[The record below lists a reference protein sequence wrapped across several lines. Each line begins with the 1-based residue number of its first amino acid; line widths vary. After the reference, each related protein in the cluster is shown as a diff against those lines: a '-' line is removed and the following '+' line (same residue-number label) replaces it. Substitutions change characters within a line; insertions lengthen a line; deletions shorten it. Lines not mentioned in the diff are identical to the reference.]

1 MCIHRLAEPPDPR
14 DLFIQNFMQDRLNA
28 VCFRAGTDNRPDAVR
43 QSTAGRVT
51 KRTVHDRDDFICM
64 AFHESAYQRFLV
76 GKVLIER
83 ADADTSP
90 LRHSSGGRS
99 LISILDQNLSRC
111 DQDGLNGGLRS
122 FLPRQFSWIC
132 VRQRSEE
139 HTSELQSLM

>member
-1 MCIHRLAEPPDPR
+1 
-14 DLFIQNFMQDRLNA
+14 MQDRLNA

-43 QSTAGRVT
+43 QSTVGRVT

-99 LISILDQNLSRC
+99 LIS
-111 DQDGLNGGLRS
+111 
-122 FLPRQFSWIC
+122 
-132 VRQRSEE
+132 RSEE
-139 HTSELQSLM
+139 HTSELQSLMRIPYAVFCLIKNTLYSQVSTSTS

>member
-1 MCIHRLAEPPDPR
+1 MRISDWSSDVCSS
-14 DLFIQNFMQDRLNA
+14 DL
-28 VCFRAGTDNRPDAVR
+28 
-43 QSTAGRVT
+43 
-51 KRTVHDRDDFICM
+51 FICM

-132 VRQRSEE
+132 FRQSSAHSRFSECE
-139 HTSELQSLM
+139 